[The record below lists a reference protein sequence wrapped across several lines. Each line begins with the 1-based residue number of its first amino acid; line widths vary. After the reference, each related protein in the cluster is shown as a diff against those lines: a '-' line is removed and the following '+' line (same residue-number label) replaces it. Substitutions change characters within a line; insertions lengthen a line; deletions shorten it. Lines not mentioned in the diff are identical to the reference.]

1 MLFWM
6 MGSLADAT
14 PGKVA
19 ALLPYALAGAAVL
32 LAAARR
38 G

>member
-19 ALLPYALAGAAVL
+19 ALLPYI
-32 LAAARR
+32 AARR
-38 G
+38 GIR